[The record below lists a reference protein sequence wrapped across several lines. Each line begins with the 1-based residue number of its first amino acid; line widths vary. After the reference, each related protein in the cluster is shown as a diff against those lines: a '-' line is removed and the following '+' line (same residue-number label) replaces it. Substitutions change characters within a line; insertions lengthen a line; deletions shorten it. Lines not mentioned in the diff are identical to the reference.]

1 MMTCAAHRIDQSML
15 PGAED
20 RGVPLDPR
28 LRTQIDKDVAL
39 RHQSEQ
45 EVATSESVDNYMA
58 S

>member
-15 PGAED
+15 PGAEN

-39 RHQSEQ
+39 RHQSEH
-45 EVATSESVDNYMA
+45 EVATS
-58 S
+58 